1 MDLKTEILKSGDKA
15 HVLHIV
21 NLIGEDEE
29 KFAILMDMFFD
40 KQYATRMRISW
51 ILMHVADVQPQLVPP
66 YFEKMILN
74 LRTPK
79 LIDAI
84 KRNTLRTIAELDPK
98 LSEELTGHALDI
110 CFDFLISTKE
120 PVATKVHAMQ
130 VIYNLCKNE
139 PELLNELKMVI
150 EDQMDYGSTGFKARG
165 RKILKAISKTI

>member
-1 MDLKTEILKSGDKA
+1 MDLKEEILKSGDKT
-15 HVLHIV
+15 HVMNVV
-21 NLIGEDEE
+21 NLIGNDETQ
-29 KFAILMDMFFD
+29 FAVLMDMFFD
-40 KQYATRMRISW
+40 KEYATRMRISW
-51 ILMHVADVQPQLVPP
+51 ILMHVADAHPELVPP

-84 KRNTLRTIAELDPK
+84 KRNTLRVIAELDPQ
-98 LSEELTGHALDI
+98 LPEELTGHALDI

-120 PVATKVHAMQ
+120 AVATKVHAMQ

-150 EDQMDYGSTGFKARG
+150 EDQMDYSSAGFKSRG
-165 RKILKAISKTI
+165 KKLLKAISKK